1 MDDISLA
8 FTPASKQR
16 DMIAAK
22 QVSPVEL
29 VELYLRRIDALN
41 PQLNAYLTVVG
52 DMALGWAKD
61 AEAAVMRGD
70 DLAPLH
76 GVPISIKDLN
86 ATKGIRTTNGSLI
99 FKDDVPDAD
108 DIVAE
113 RIRASGA
120 IILGKTNTPE
130 MGHKGSTENRLG
142 PPCRNPWDTTRTPGG
157 SSGGAAAGQVAGLS
171 ALSQGSD
178 GGGSIRIPASYCGLY
193 GIKGTQGRVPSI
205 TTAPGGWGQLGQNGP
220 ITSTVKDSALL
231 LQALSGP
238 DDRDPLCIRTQP
250 PDFSANLGKG
260 VMGLRIGWTPN
271 FGSAPVDPEVRAAC
285 EAAALAFQ
293 DLGAHVEDA
302 NINIDY
308 EEAFDTMDTIMFS
321 DRAANNGVHLEENAD
336 LLDDTLRPL
345 IEEAMTWS
353 ARKLAFALRRF
364 EWHRYNF
371 ARIFDKYDLLLSPV
385 MATPAFTIGEPP
397 QVIDGQPV
405 MSEFWGFNPFN
416 FLINMSGQTAASIP
430 CGFTEGGLPIGLH
443 MIGDKGQ
450 ESLVLQAS
458 AAYEE
463 AHPWAHLH
471 PPVS

>member
-8 FTPASKQR
+8 FTPAWKQR
-16 DMIAAK
+16 DMIAAR
-22 QVSPVEL
+22 QISPVEL
-29 VELYLRRIDALN
+29 TELYLRRIDSLN
-41 PQLNAYLTVVG
+41 SQLNAYLTVVA
-52 DMALGWAKD
+52 DMAVGWAKD

-99 FKDDVPDAD
+99 FKDNVPDAD
-108 DIVAE
+108 DMVAE

-205 TTAPGGWGQLGQNGP
+205 STAPGGWGQLGQNGP
-220 ITSTVKDSALL
+220 ITSTVRDSAIL

-238 DDRDPLCIRTQP
+238 DDRDPVCIRTQP
-250 PDFSANLGKG
+250 PNFSANLDKG
-260 VMGLRIGWTPN
+260 IEGLRIGWTPD

-285 EAAALAFQ
+285 EAAAMSFQ

-302 NINIDY
+302 GINIDY
-308 EEAFDTMDTIMFS
+308 EDAFDTMNTIMFT
-321 DRAANNGVHLEENAD
+321 DRAANNGPHLEEHAD
-336 LLDDTLRPL
+336 LLSDTLRPL
-345 IEEAMTWS
+345 LEEAMTWS
-353 ARKLAFALRRF
+353 ARKVAFALRRF
-364 EWHRYNF
+364 EWHRFNF

-385 MATPAFTIGEPP
+385 MATPAFTIGQPP

-405 MSEFWGFNPFN
+405 KDEFWGFNPFN

-443 MIGDKGQ
+443 IIGAHGQ